1 MKVVFLGCTR
11 EFGFGFGA
19 NITKVG
25 YMAKGLA
32 EAGATCVIHNGIV
45 GSDKVQSNQT
55 LYFDGYKVTT
65 FKKRGSQYIS
75 WLRNAKTLYQY
86 LKSERV
92 KGEKNIAVLELDL
105 YYLMLLYFFMLKVL
119 GYKRVVISHEWG
131 PTITNER
138 KFKYYSHCFFAKTF
152 GWFAEGILP
161 ISEYIIR
168 KIEHFKRPYFKLPI
182 MADFKE
188 EYEYIP
194 NAENNFVYCVSLY
207 YTRIIKMVINAYA
220 TYKAKG
226 GAIKLTMIL
235 NGPDYYKQEI
245 VKYIEEKTLSERIII
260 KSKLPYKDLINE
272 YINAKA
278 LLIPLDPN
286 YKQDEARFSQKIAEY
301 LSSRSPIITNNVGE
315 IKYYFN
321 NNEIIKCEFNEESF
335 ANTFTW
341 VDKNSES
348 AKEIGL
354 KGYERGLI
362 EFDYRNLGKGM
373 YDFFHTI

>member
-25 YMAKGLA
+25 YMAKGLT

-45 GSDKVQSNQT
+45 GSEKVQSNQT
-55 LYFDGYKVTT
+55 VDFDGYKVTT
-65 FKKRGSQYIS
+65 FKKRGSQHIS
-75 WLRNAKTLYQY
+75 WLRNIKALYQY
-86 LKSERV
+86 LKNERV
-92 KGEKNIAVLELDL
+92 RGEKNIAILELDL
-105 YYLMLLYFFMLKVL
+105 YHIMLLYFFMLKL
-119 GYKRVVISHEWG
+119 QGYKRVVISHEWG
-131 PTITNER
+131 PTITNEK
-138 KFKYYSHCFFAKTF
+138 KFKYYSHCIFSRTF

-168 KIEHFKRPYFKLPI
+168 KIEHFKKPYFKLPI

-188 EYEYIP
+188 HYEYTP
-194 NAENNFVYCVSLY
+194 KTENNFVYCASVY

-220 TYKAKG
+220 IYRDKG
-226 GAIKLTMIL
+226 GEMKLTMIL
-235 NGPDYYKQEI
+235 NGPENYKQDI
-245 VKYIEEKTLSERIII
+245 AKYIEEKGLEENIII

-272 YINAKA
+272 YLNAKA

-286 YKQDEARFSQKIAEY
+286 YEQDEARFSQKIAEY
-301 LSSRSPIITNNVGE
+301 LSSKSPIITNNVGE

-321 NNEIIKCEFNEESF
+321 NDEIIRCDFNEEGF
-335 ANTFTW
+335 AEAFAW
-341 VDKNSES
+341 VSRNIEK
-348 AKEIGL
+348 AKEIGM
-354 KGYERGLI
+354 KGYDRGLK

-373 YDFFHTI
+373 YDFYNIL

>member
-25 YMAKGLA
+25 YMAKGLT

-45 GSDKVQSNQT
+45 GSEKVQANQT
-55 LYFDGYKVTT
+55 ADFDGYKVTT
-65 FKKRGSQYIS
+65 FKKKGSQHIS
-75 WLRNAKTLYQY
+75 WLRNTKALYRY
-86 LKSERV
+86 LKDERV
-92 KGEKNIAVLELDL
+92 KGEKNIAILELDL
-105 YYLMLLYFFMLKVL
+105 YHIMLLYFFMLKIL

-138 KFKYYSHCFFAKTF
+138 KFKYYSHCLFAKTF

-161 ISEYIIR
+161 ISEYIIKR
-168 KIEHFKRPYFKLPI
+168 IEHFEKPYFKLPI

-188 EYEYIP
+188 VYEYTP
-194 NAENNFVYCVSLY
+194 KAEKNFVYCASLY

-220 TYKAKG
+220 IYKEKCG
-226 GAIKLTMIL
+226 TIKLTMIL
-235 NGPDYYKQEI
+235 NGPDNYRQNI
-245 VKYIEEKTLSERIII
+245 VKYIEEKELSEKIVI

-272 YINAKA
+272 YLNARA

-286 YKQDEARFSQKIAEY
+286 YDQDEARFSQKIAEY
-301 LSSRSPIITNNVGE
+301 LSSKSPIITNNVGE

-321 NNEIIKCEFNEESF
+321 DDEIIRCEFNEESF
-335 ANTFTW
+335 AKIFTW
-341 VDKNSES
+341 VEENSER

-354 KGYERGLI
+354 KGYERGLK

-373 YDFFHTI
+373 YEFFHTL